1 MTKNTKS
8 ASQIRKRLKEIPDEF
23 HKDLDV
29 LIERRELFKGY
40 VYRSFR
46 RCGKAS
52 CRCTRGELH
61 EAWVV
66 AADVDGKRTTRS
78 LSGESR
84 RTLSK
89 LATNYRRFRKAQRSL
104 RRRCKELIGLVREL
118 EELMYVEP
126 FEREKK
132 GKGGKGR

>member
-1 MTKNTKS
+1 MTKRTRR
-8 ASQIRKRLKEIPDEF
+8 ASQIRKRLKEIPEEL
-23 HKDLDV
+23 HNDLDV
-29 LIERRELFKGY
+29 VIERRELFKGY
-40 VYRSFR
+40 VYRSLR

-66 AADVDGKRTTRS
+66 ATDVDGKRTTRS
-78 LSGESR
+78 LSDESR
-84 RTLSK
+84 RRLSK

-104 RRRCKELIGLVREL
+104 RGRCKELISLVREL

-126 FEREKK
+126 FAREKK
-132 GKGGKGR
+132 RKGGKVR